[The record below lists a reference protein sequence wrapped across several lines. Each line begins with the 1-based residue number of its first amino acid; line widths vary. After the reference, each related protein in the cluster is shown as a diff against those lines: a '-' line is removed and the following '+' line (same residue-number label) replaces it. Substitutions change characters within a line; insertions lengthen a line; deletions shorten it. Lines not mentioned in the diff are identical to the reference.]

1 MKTKLLLL
9 IAFVLC
15 WTNGEAKKFYNY
27 PIQKKHFLQFTKTSK
42 NEDNVSS
49 QLFKILP
56 NSSEIDVSKDIK
68 NAVFLELN
76 FAELARIKE
85 KKMSL
90 LTLKM
95 PVSANEQV
103 TFDLHDTRVLTD
115 RFSVLTGNNEKVAYT
130 PGLYYQGTV
139 SGIRPSIA
147 ALSLF
152 DNSVMAVFSYNN
164 ENWVLGLWKDK
175 SNVNN
180 NIYILYKDRD
190 VQYVR
195 EFKCDTKETNEA
207 KNLNGN
213 NHIQSNQ
220 CIKVY
225 FECDYQMYLD
235 NGNSITN
242 VTNFVTG
249 MFNVVQALYNVES
262 LNVEISQIYVWSA
275 SDPYIP
281 FTTSTDL
288 LNNFQSTRT
297 SFNGNVAHLLTTRN
311 LLAGGLAY
319 LDVICNP
326 SNGYGISN
334 IDNNYLPYPNYCWTS
349 EVVTHELGHNFGAH
363 HTHWCGWPG
372 GAIDDC
378 YTTEGGC
385 APGPHPTNEGTIMSY
400 CHLSSTGIL
409 LTNGFGPLPG
419 GAIRTSYAAAGC
431 LTPCAS
437 APVAEFS
444 GTPLNSCTAPLTVV
458 FTDHTLGAVTSW
470 AWDVDNDGTIDYTT
484 ESPTHTYTTTGTY
497 TVRLIATNANGSD
510 TIIKTNFVSVG
521 NVTPSV
527 STAITAGASTI
538 CAGTTVTFTATP
550 TNGGTTP
557 TYQWYLNGTLITGQT
572 NVAYSSSSLADNDIV
587 TCKMTSNAL
596 CASPTVATSTGTT
609 ITVTPSIVP
618 TVAVLGSAIVCTG
631 ASAAYTAI
639 ATNGGT
645 TPVYQ
650 WKLNGTNVGTNSSIF
665 TPSSITNG
673 DLLTCVLTSNAICAN
688 PSTATSAT
696 ITITVDSI
704 VTPAVSI
711 AVTGGTNP
719 TCANVP
725 IVFTATSVN
734 GGTNP
739 VYQWKKNGV
748 NIANGATYTPTSPTS
763 GDVISCV
770 VTSSASCLSVSTANS
785 SAVTISLI
793 SGQSPTV
800 SVAITSGT
808 NPSCSGVP
816 LTFTAT
822 AVNGGTTPTYQWYLN
837 GSMISGAQSQTY
849 TPSTLI
855 DGTTF
860 LCELTSN
867 TACPETVSSS
877 GTTITLAPVATIN
890 FISDINV
897 CAGTIPATVF
907 SSNPPGANYNWTNS
921 NTLIGL
927 NASGTGNVPSF
938 ITTNTGSSS
947 ISSSVTI
954 TPSISSCAGTPSSY
968 TITVDPTPAIT
979 QNGATLTSSS
989 GITYQWYL
997 NGQPI
1002 VGATS
1007 QTYIAKQNGNYSVIV
1022 DNGACPSADVN
1033 VTSAGIDESNN
1044 DYFFNV
1050 YPNPNNGS
1058 FFVSF
1063 TVPEKNTYTLKVI
1076 DVLGALLYKEQ
1087 LTNFN
1092 GEYSKQM
1099 NLGGLAKG
1107 IYLISLSKP
1116 GNEIVK
1122 KIIVY

>member
-1 MKTKLLLL
+1 MKTKLLVL

-15 WTNGEAKKFYNY
+15 WTNGSAKNLANHQ
-27 PIQKKHFLQFTKTSK
+27 IQKKTFSGVIKDPSDH
-42 NEDNVSS
+42 NVSS
-49 QLFKILP
+49 KLFKILP

-68 NAVFLELN
+68 NAVFLELD
-76 FAELARIKE
+76 FAELTRIKE
-85 KKMSL
+85 TKPSL

-95 PVSANEQV
+95 PISANEQV
-103 TFDLHDTRVLTD
+103 AFDLHDVRILAD
-115 RFSVLTGNNEKVAYT
+115 KFSIVTGNNEKVNYT
-130 PGLYYQGTV
+130 PGLYYQGGV
-139 SGIRPSIA
+139 FGISPSLA
-147 ALSLF
+147 AWSMF
-152 DNSVMAVFSYNN
+152 DNSIMAVFSYNN

-190 VQYVR
+190 VQYAR
-195 EFKCDTKETNEA
+195 EFKCGTKETGEA

-213 NHIQSNQ
+213 NHVQSNQ

-235 NGNSITN
+235 NGNSVTN

-249 MFNVVQALYNVES
+249 MFNVVQALYNVEV

-297 SFNGNVAHLLTTRN
+297 TFNGNVAHLLTTRN
-311 LLAGGLAY
+311 LSAGGLAY

-349 EVVTHELGHNFGAH
+349 EVVTHELGHNFGSN

-419 GAIRTSYAAAGC
+419 GAIRASYAAASC
-431 LTPCAS
+431 LTACAS
-437 APVAEFS
+437 APSAEFS
-444 GTPLNSCTAPLTVV
+444 ATPLSSCTAPLTVV
-458 FTDHTLGAVTSW
+458 FTDHTIGAVTSW
-470 AWDVDNDGTIDYTT
+470 AWDIDNDGTTDYTT
-484 ESPTHTYTTTGTY
+484 ESPSHTYTSNGTY

-510 TIIKTNFVSVG
+510 TIIKTNYVSVG

-550 TNGGTTP
+550 TNGGATP
-557 TYQWYLNGTLITGQT
+557 SYQWYLNGTLISGQT
-572 NVAYSSSSLADNDIV
+572 SIAYSSATLANNDII
-587 TCKMTSNAL
+587 TCKITSNAP
-596 CASPTVATSTGTT
+596 CASPTTATSAGTT
-609 ITVTPSIVP
+609 MTVNPS
-618 TVAVLGSAIVCTG
+618 VAPAVSVLGSAIVCTG
-631 ASAAYTAI
+631 ASVTYTAI
-639 ATNGGT
+639 STNGGSI
-645 TPVYQ
+645 PAYQ
-650 WKLNGTNVGTNSSIF
+650 WKLNGTNAGTNSPIF
-665 TPSSITNG
+665 TPSSIANG
-673 DLLTCVLTSNAICAN
+673 DIVTCVLTSNALCTN
-688 PSTATSAT
+688 PTTATSTA
-696 ITITVDSI
+696 ITVTVDSI

-711 AVTGGTNP
+711 AVTSGTNP

-725 IVFTATSVN
+725 ITFTATSVN
-734 GGTNP
+734 GGTSP

-748 NIANGATYTPTSPTS
+748 NASTGATFTPTSLTG

-770 VTSSASCLSVSTANS
+770 LTSNRSCLSVSIAT
-785 SAVTISLI
+785 SAGVTISLI
-793 SGQSPTV
+793 SGPSPTV
-800 SVAITSGT
+800 LVAITSGT
-808 NPSCSGVP
+808 NPSCAGAP

-822 AVNGGTTPTYQWYLN
+822 AANGGTAPTYQWYLN
-837 GSMISGAQSQTY
+837 GSIISGAQSQTY

-867 TACPETVSSS
+867 TACPETVSSI
-877 GTTITLAPVATIN
+877 GTTVTLAAVATIN

-897 CAGTIPATVF
+897 CAGTIPSTVF
-907 SSNPPGANYNWTNS
+907 TSNPPGANYTWTNT
-921 NTLIGL
+921 NTSIGL

-938 ITTNTGSSS
+938 ITTNTSSSS
-947 ISSSVTI
+947 ITSTVTV
-954 TPSISSCAGTPSSY
+954 TPSISSCPGTPSSY

-989 GITYQWYL
+989 GTTYQWYF

-1022 DNGACPSADVN
+1022 DNGACASAVVN
-1033 VTSAGIDESNN
+1033 VTNAGISESNN
-1044 DYFFNV
+1044 DYSFTV
-1050 YPNPNNGS
+1050 YPNPNNGN

-1076 DVLGALLYKEQ
+1076 DVLGAILYKEQ

-1099 NLGGLAKG
+1099 NLSGFAKG

-1116 GNEIVK
+1116 DNEIVK
-1122 KIIVY
+1122 KIIIY